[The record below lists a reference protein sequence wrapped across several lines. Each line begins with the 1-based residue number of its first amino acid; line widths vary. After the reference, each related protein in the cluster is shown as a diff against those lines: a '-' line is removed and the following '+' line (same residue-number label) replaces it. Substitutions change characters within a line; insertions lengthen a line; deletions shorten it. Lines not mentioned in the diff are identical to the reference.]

1 MNQDLTEHF
10 LDSQKLEKQNQR
22 NVPPSPFYLVLT
34 EWKDDEEMLHLTSC
48 QAVFFLP
55 SSDSLDKCPLKG
67 CNSPKK
73 GKGKLF

>member
-22 NVPPSPFYLVLT
+22 NVLPPPLYLVLT

-48 QAVFFLP
+48 QAVFF
-55 SSDSLDKCPLKG
+55 CPPLTVWT
-67 CNSPKK
+67 SV
-73 GKGKLF
+73 L